1 MSVSY
6 AGIARIRFYGL
17 ARRPLSSYEH
27 PNGLLFMTYQANFIK
42 TSGLGILK
50 RIQTYVRVLLVNYKF
65 INMRCVRQHPRQ
77 GSV

>member
-27 PNGLLFMTYQANFIK
+27 PNGFSFMTYLADFIK
-42 TSGLGILK
+42 SDSLGRCGASGKVAEYENASG
-50 RIQTYVRVLLVNYKF
+50 Y
-65 INMRCVRQHPRQ
+65 QHHDNQ
-77 GSV
+77 